1 MLAYKQKRPLIIEEK
16 RNHAKIEMGMQS
28 ERKRRIEVR
37 VKRVKEILSEIRPF
51 EELNINIKDF
61 VEMLESDFSEL
72 NAGVQEKRVTE
83 LLILFET
90 KSSSAS
96 NVDFEKA
103 D

>member
-1 MLAYKQKRPLIIEEK
+1 
-16 RNHAKIEMGMQS
+16 MGMQS

-72 NAGVQEKRVTE
+72 NAGVQEERVTE

>member
-1 MLAYKQKRPLIIEEK
+1 
-16 RNHAKIEMGMQS
+16 MGMQS

-72 NAGVQEKRVTE
+72 NAGVHEKRVTE

>member
-1 MLAYKQKRPLIIEEK
+1 
-16 RNHAKIEMGMQS
+16 MGMQS